1 MKVAQVKAIAK
12 EQGVV
17 VGRLR
22 KAELIQ
28 AIQRSENNNPCYN
41 TGEAEHCGQAE
52 CRWIADCK

>member
-1 MKVAQVKAIAK
+1 MNVAQVKAIAK

-41 TGEAEHCGQAE
+41 TDQATLCGQTA
-52 CRWIADCK
+52 CRWLADCK